1 MDAIA
6 FLMFMG
12 LERISYVALL
22 FLSQTFW
29 RQCISYDL
37 LLEGGIE
44 IGLPTLCSPR
54 IQRNAM
60 LGFHYKVK
68 DGSKASLLVL
78 FNSPAYHWIKAKR
91 IVICTNNQEG
101 APRWSSSMM
110 GVKVNCLAIVYHDL
124 SQLQLEVFTIPLVQL
139 SSVWWILI
147 CWLHFLVHKN
157 ANMNLNRIKRFLL
170 TWIDKQST
178 GSY

>member
-1 MDAIA
+1 
-6 FLMFMG
+6 MFMG
-12 LERISYVALL
+12 FERISYEAIL

-29 RQCISYDL
+29 RQCISYNP

-44 IGLPTLCSPR
+44 IGLPMLCSPR

-78 FNSPAYHWIKAKR
+78 FNSPPSNWIKAKCV
-91 IVICTNNQEG
+91 VICTNNQEG
-101 APRWSSSMM
+101 APRWSSPVM
-110 GVKVNCLAIVYHDL
+110 GVKVNCLAIVYHNL
-124 SQLQLEVFTIPLVQL
+124 SQLQLEVFTIPSVQL
-139 SSVWWILI
+139 SSVWWISI
-147 CWLHFLVHKN
+147 CWLHFLVHKI
-157 ANMNLNRIKRFLL
+157 ANMNLNRTNRFLL